1 MSYRIEANVMR
12 TTIKRQ
18 CVYVVAV
25 AAVLSLY
32 AAGAYRIE
40 QMRQTPRMA
49 VACTMGHCVP
59 TDATFSALR

>member
-1 MSYRIEANVMR
+1 MK

-25 AAVLSLY
+25 AAVLSIY

-40 QMRQTPRMA
+40 QLRQQPPVA
-49 VACTMGHCVP
+49 VVCSVGHCVP
-59 TDATFSALR
+59 TDAGFSALR